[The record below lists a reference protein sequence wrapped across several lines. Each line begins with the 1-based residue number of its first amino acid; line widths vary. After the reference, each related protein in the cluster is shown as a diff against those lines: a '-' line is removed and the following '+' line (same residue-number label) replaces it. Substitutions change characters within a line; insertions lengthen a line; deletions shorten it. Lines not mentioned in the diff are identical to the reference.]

1 MFQLLMGV
9 AHMHQQGNVH
19 RDLQPETVL
28 VDFDGLHVKIANL
41 GMAIKVSKK
50 SPTGVAEYV
59 TTRWYRA
66 PEVLLGLPHRP
77 AMDMW
82 AMGCIMAGL
91 FTFQPLFLGSNSADQ
106 IDKICAVI
114 GGPSLKMWEDGV
126 RRVDQLGFE
135 FSGDEQA
142 CGVRRWRVSKAVPG
156 ARRRYKYKRL
166 AKSVLLKTK
175 SSVEQDLDGL
185 PPEFYDDEWQAQQR
199 EKTKELRRR
208 QQEKEEEENRKIDEY
223 REIGSRMKAYP
234 KEEVREA
241 SKLVS
246 SFIRAAE
253 EVEERIEK
261 AAEKGELNEL
271 VLMEEKDAIRAL
283 DLLYRRVE
291 AEILKREAT
300 PSMRLLNELLILHDG
315 FNEEGWLKEC
325 RKLMVDTFPREDPFT
340 LLVPE
345 GFDINMVPYD
355 IILSFDRNSSS
366 ELRVFAM
373 KSSHY

>member
-1 MFQLLMGV
+1 MDCSLLHLMNRRCPRVFQEKEVRHYMFQLLMGL
-9 AHMHQQGNVH
+9 AHMHQQGYVH
-19 RDLQPETVL
+19 RDLQPENVL
-28 VDFDGLHVKIANL
+28 VDFDGLHVKIADL
-41 GMAIKVSKK
+41 GMAIKVSKS

-59 TTRWYRA
+59 TTRLYRA
-66 PEVLLGLPHRP
+66 PE
-77 AMDMW
+77 
-82 AMGCIMAGL
+82 
-91 FTFQPLFLGSNSADQ
+91 
-106 IDKICAVI
+106 
-114 GGPSLKMWEDGV
+114 
-126 RRVDQLGFE
+126 
-135 FSGDEQA
+135 
-142 CGVRRWRVSKAVPG
+142 
-156 ARRRYKYKRL
+156 
-166 AKSVLLKTK
+166 TK

-223 REIGSRMKAYP
+223 REIGSRMKGYP